1 MTDEAAT
8 GEGVRLVAC
17 RTCGNRVMPATR
29 RCPAC
34 GAREPTAEVPAGA
47 VADRTRGR
55 VARPAGTS
63 WTALTL
69 AALMGALVGGAGV
82 FVMRPPARMAAPP
95 AAPPPAAPELTP
107 APVAAPPTPAPAPV
121 ARSRSR
127 GRADWIFFLKPGDR
141 LTRMGDEAELGMVLR
156 TEKLHTF
163 PDGTTGP
170 AYLLQIPEGG
180 QLFMD
185 ADELE
190 RGARLR

>member
-1 MTDEAAT
+1 MTDEPAN
-8 GEGVRLVAC
+8 GEGGGVR
-17 RTCGNRVMPATR
+17 
-29 RCPAC
+29 
-34 GAREPTAEVPAGA
+34 E
-47 VADRTRGR
+47 R
-55 VARPAGTS
+55 VARPARTS

-69 AALMGALVGGAGV
+69 AALVGAIVGGAGV
-82 FVMRPPARMAAPP
+82 FVMRPPVQVVAPP
-95 AAPPPAAPELTP
+95 AAPPVAAPELVP
-107 APVAAPPTPAPAPV
+107 APVPAPPTPAPAAAPV

-141 LTRMGDEAELGMVLR
+141 LTRMGDATALGMVIR

-180 QLFMD
+180 QLFVD

-190 RGARLR
+190 RGARIE

>member
-1 MTDEAAT
+1 MTDERARDD
-8 GEGVRLVAC
+8 GVGLVVCRAC
-17 RTCGNRVMPATR
+17 GHRVTPTMR

-34 GAREPTAEVPAGA
+34 GAAEPTGETPAA
-47 VADRTRGR
+47 AP
-55 VARPAGTS
+55 APAPRPAGTS
-63 WTALTL
+63 WTALAL
-69 AALMGALVGGAGV
+69 AALV
-82 FVMRPPARMAAPP
+82 P
-95 AAPPPAAPELTP
+95 AAPA
-107 APVAAPPTPAPAPV
+107 PAPAPV

-141 LTRMGDEAELGMVLR
+141 LTRMGDEVELGMVIR

-170 AYLLQIPEGG
+170 AYLLQVPEGG
-180 QLFMD
+180 QLFVD

>member
-1 MTDEAAT
+1 MTDERARDD
-8 GEGVRLVAC
+8 GVGLVVCRAC
-17 RTCGNRVMPATR
+17 GHRVTPTMR

-34 GAREPTAEVPAGA
+34 GAAEPTGETPAA
-47 VADRTRGR
+47 AP
-55 VARPAGTS
+55 APAPRPAGTS
-63 WTALTL
+63 WTALAL
-69 AALMGALVGGAGV
+69 AALVGAVLGGAGV
-82 FVMRPPARMAAPP
+82 SVMRPAVQVVAPP
-95 AAPPPAAPELTP
+95 AAAPA
-107 APVAAPPTPAPAPV
+107 PAPAPV

-141 LTRMGDEAELGMVLR
+141 LTRMGDEVELGMVIR

-170 AYLLQIPEGG
+170 AYLLQVPEGG
-180 QLFMD
+180 QLFVD

>member
-1 MTDEAAT
+1 MTDGRGNA
-8 GEGVRLVAC
+8 EGAGRVAC
-17 RTCGNRVMPATR
+17 RACGHGLTPTMR

-34 GAREPTAEVPAGA
+34 GTLEPTGET
-47 VADRTRGR
+47 RTTAPLPGDPP
-55 VARPAGTS
+55 RPAGSS
-63 WTALTL
+63 WTAL
-69 AALMGALVGGAGV
+69 AVAALVGAVLGGAAV
-82 FVMRPPARMAAPP
+82 SMLRPTVRIVAPP
-95 AAPPPAAPELTP
+95 VAPAPAPELTP
-107 APVAAPPTPAPAPV
+107 APVPAAPPPTPAPV

-141 LTRMGDEAELGMVLR
+141 LSRMGDEVELGMVIR

-180 QLFMD
+180 QLFVD

-190 RGARLR
+190 RTARLR

>member
-1 MTDEAAT
+1 MTDEPAN
-8 GEGVRLVAC
+8 GEGVRFVAC
-17 RTCGNRVMPATR
+17 RACGNRITRTTR

-34 GAREPTAEVPAGA
+34 GLREPTGEPPAA
-47 VADRTRGR
+47 DPAPARAPRPDRT
-55 VARPAGTS
+55 S
-63 WTALTL
+63 WAALTL
-69 AALMGALVGGAGV
+69 AALVGAVLGGAGV
-82 FVMRPPARMAAPP
+82 FVMRPAVRVAEPP
-95 AAPPPAAPELTP
+95 AAPTTATPEVTP
-107 APVAAPPTPAPAPV
+107 APRPTPPAPAPAPAPV

-141 LTRMGDEAELGMVLR
+141 LTRMGDEAELGMVIR

-180 QLFMD
+180 QLFVD